1 MWDIENV
8 IPSKNSNLVD
18 GLLDFAGKR
27 GNVSIAMAVGNWAEN
42 SIRHIAQTLS
52 EKGFE
57 LFHMPQSN
65 IADKK
70 KKNSADFLIQGIF
83 EAHELF
89 HICVIFGLSL
99 HWKFIY
105 NISK

>member
-1 MWDIENV
+1 
-8 IPSKNSNLVD
+8 
-18 GLLDFAGKR
+18 
-27 GNVSIAMAVGNWAEN
+27 
-42 SIRHIAQTLS
+42 
-52 EKGFE
+52 
-57 LFHMPQSN
+57 MPQSN

-105 NISK
+105 NISQ